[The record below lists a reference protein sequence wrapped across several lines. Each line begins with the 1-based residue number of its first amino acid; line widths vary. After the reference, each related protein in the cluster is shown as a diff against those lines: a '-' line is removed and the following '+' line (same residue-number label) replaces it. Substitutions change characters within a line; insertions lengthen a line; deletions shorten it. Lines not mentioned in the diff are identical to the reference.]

1 MLLSAV
7 LQDQI
12 NFRLFQPDTR
22 ADFNEKF
29 SNLLLLVPL
38 FHQLLENAVSVFLAA
53 DLSAELQKKVLQ
65 KSEII
70 CMEN

>member
-12 NFRLFQPDTR
+12 NFRLFQPDTG
-22 ADFNEKF
+22 ADFNEQF